1 MEEIRVMF
9 DSNKYLRKIPVVISL
24 YDANNQLV
32 LREVLEFTRMVIYQT
47 EYYKRILL
55 QTPESDVSDAVIE
68 IQKAFDLK
76 KKTSGWNSY
85 LSLTAKPQGP
95 DHPDSVVCFLD
106 DFLAMFGEF
115 STASSERVF
124 TSYLSDETFIIVD
137 GEKIPQGIY
146 GEHVESKTP
155 LDEQEIGFIKEAMN
169 MQASFDWFPSE
180 KELEEIRIQLI
191 KERIEMEKKEK
202 KEKGG
207 GLFSSK
213 KKEPK
218 QQAVAVMNEDG
229 TFVNPKSLK
238 THKGS
243 ANPDYELE
251 NIIGLEGVK
260 KDIQKMK
267 YMLEY
272 EKNRKQRGIETHD
285 VSTLHMCF
293 MGHPGTGKTTIAR
306 IMTGI
311 LFSMGYIKNNQCIE
325 VSGLDLQGGYIG
337 QTAII
342 TKQIVDMAKGGILF
356 VDEAYALCENK
367 ENSYGKEAVSVLLK
381 EMEDNRGD
389 LIVIFAGYA
398 DDMNK
403 FLNVNPGFRSR
414 INKYFDFADYTTVEL
429 GKIFLNYIKKMHL
442 RIDEPAF
449 TKCVELFKEAKKHP
463 NFSNGRFVRN
473 LTEKIEEEHIINC
486 VDATD
491 ERMDTITLEDVSDEL
506 VANMLYG
513 M

>member
-1 MEEIRVMF
+1 MEKIKVLF

-24 YDANNQLV
+24 YDATNTMV
-32 LREVLEFTRMVIYQT
+32 LREVLEFTRMAIFQT

-55 QTPESDVSDAVIE
+55 QTPESDVSDALME
-68 IQKAFDLK
+68 IQKTLDNK
-76 KKTSGWNSY
+76 KRTSGYSSY
-85 LSLTAKPQGP
+85 ISITAKPQGA
-95 DHPDSVVCFLD
+95 DHQDSVVCFLD

-124 TSYLSDETFIIVD
+124 TSFIGEEMFIIVHGDRIPD
-137 GEKIPQGIY
+137 GVY
-146 GEHVESKTP
+146 SEHVEAKVP
-155 LDEQEIGFIKEAMN
+155 LDEKEFDFIKEAIAIQN
-169 MQASFDWFPSE
+169 SPTWFPSDKELLETKKQLE
-180 KELEEIRIQLI
+180 KE
-191 KERIEMEKKEK
+191 KKAMEK

-207 GLFSSK
+207 FFAPK

-218 QQAVAVMNEDG
+218 QQVAIATETG
-229 TFVNPKSLK
+229 EFINPKSLK

-272 EKNRKQRGIETHD
+272 ENNRKQRGIETHD
-285 VSTLHMCF
+285 ISTLHMCF

-311 LFSMGYIKNNQCIE
+311 LFSMGYIKENQCIE

-389 LIVIFAGYA
+389 LIVIFAGYK
-398 DDMNK
+398 DDMDK

-429 GKIFLNYIKKMHL
+429 GRIFLNYIKKMHL

-449 TKCVELFKEAKKHP
+449 TKCIELFKEAKKHP

-473 LTEKIEEEHIINC
+473 LTEKIEEEHILNC
-486 VDATD
+486 VSASDD
-491 ERMDTITLEDVSDEL
+491 RMDVITVEDVSDEL
-506 VANMLYG
+506 IKNMLYG

>member
-1 MEEIRVMF
+1 MEEIKIIF
-9 DSNKYLRKIPVVISL
+9 DSSKYLRKIPVVISL
-24 YDANNQLV
+24 YDANNELSA
-32 LREVLEFTRMVIYQT
+32 REVVEFSRMVIYQT
-47 EYYKRILL
+47 EYYKRLLL
-55 QTPESDVSDAVIE
+55 QTPESDVSDTLIE
-68 IQKAFDLK
+68 MEKLLDQK
-76 KKTSGWNSY
+76 KKTSGLSSY
-85 LSLTAKPQGP
+85 LSLTGKPQGSE
-95 DHPDSVVCFLD
+95 HGDSVVCFID
-106 DFLAMFGEF
+106 NFLAMFGEF
-115 STASSERVF
+115 STTSNEKVF
-124 TSYLSDETFIIVD
+124 TSLIGDDMFVIVNNEKHKEERYDELVEAKVQLSEDELKFI
-137 GEKIPQGIY
+137 QRA
-146 GEHVESKTP
+146 S
-155 LDEQEIGFIKEAMN
+155 AMQDN
-169 MQASFDWFPSE
+169 PTWFPSE
-180 KELEEIRIQLI
+180 KEMMETKKQLD
-191 KERIEMEKKEK
+191 KEKKAMDK

-207 GLFSSK
+207 LFSPK
-213 KKEPK
+213 KKEQK
-218 QQAVAVMNEDG
+218 QQVAVVGESG
-229 TFVNPKSLK
+229 EFINPKSLK

-251 NIIGLEGVK
+251 NIIGLESVK

-272 EKNRKQRGIETHD
+272 EKNRKQRGIESHD
-285 VSTLHMCF
+285 ISTLHMCF

-325 VSGLDLQGGYIG
+325 VSGLDLQGGYVG

-389 LIVIFAGYA
+389 LIVIFAGYK
-398 DDMNK
+398 DDMDK

-414 INKYFDFADYTTVEL
+414 INKYFDFADYTTIEL
-429 GKIFLNYIKKMHL
+429 SQIFLNYIKKMHL
-442 RIDEPAF
+442 KIDEQTF
-449 TKCVELFKEAKKHP
+449 TKCMELFKEAKKHP

-473 LTEKIEEEHIINC
+473 LTEKIEEEHILNC
-486 VDATD
+486 VDASN
-491 ERMDTITLEDVSDEL
+491 ERMDTITIDDVPDEL
-506 VANMLYG
+506 VESMLYG